1 MKVLKD
7 GAEFVFVPIVG
18 QNIVGMIFKVFKF
31 AIKALSA
38 LASELF
44 NLSDKTRGSLLLI
57 LIFFY
62 SAFVLGSLLMLML
75 LSWFLFCDDIQH
87 VVNAFSMTT
96 YYYHVIIM
104 L

>member
-1 MKVLKD
+1 VKVLKD

-44 NLSDKTRGSLLLI
+44 NLSEKTRGSLLLI

-62 SAFVLGSLLMLML
+62 SAFVLGSLLL
-75 LSWFLFCDDIQH
+75 LLVL
-87 VVNAFSMTT
+87 VVL
-96 YYYHVIIM
+96 VLLLLLI
-104 L
+104 LVLR